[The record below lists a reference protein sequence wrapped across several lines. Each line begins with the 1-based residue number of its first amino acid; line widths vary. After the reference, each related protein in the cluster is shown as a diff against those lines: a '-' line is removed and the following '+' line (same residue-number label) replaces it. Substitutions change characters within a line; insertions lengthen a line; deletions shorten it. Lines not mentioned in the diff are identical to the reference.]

1 MVITLVHLIMLTPSN
16 FIGHFLTTVQALIKE
31 NYFDWNLFHLAEQLA
46 INENI
51 VVKRETLRGW
61 AHDIH
66 HVKRAKR
73 RRSNVRK
80 RRELMETPVLMM
92 QMDGSPHR
100 WFGDNKHCL
109 IIMIDDATSE
119 VHGEFFHLKLP
130 MLAWRKCENAL
141 KWRAYLK
148 SFMLTGRIYSA
159 AQSVVTSLKCNAPVK
174 S

>member
-1 MVITLVHLIMLTPSN
+1 MNHLTPNKQYQQVGIQFAIHGNRGKAPPSKTPVS
-16 FIGHFLTTVQALIKE
+16 IKITIQALIKE
-31 NYFDWNLFHLAEQLA
+31 KYFDLNLFHLAEQLS

-80 RRELMETPVLMM
+80 RRERLEVPGLMM

-100 WFGDNKHCL
+100 
-109 IIMIDDATSE
+109 
-119 VHGEFFHLKLP
+119 
-130 MLAWRKCENAL
+130 
-141 KWRAYLK
+141 
-148 SFMLTGRIYSA
+148 
-159 AQSVVTSLKCNAPVK
+159 
-174 S
+174 